1 MSIEEAMK
9 ELISSA
15 DFKNIAKKKDAEGG
29 KYRVLLS
36 RYKAGTL
43 KIGAMVELLEKH
55 GYVIT
60 ITKDGI

>member
-43 KIGAMVELLEKH
+43 KTGAMVELLEKH
-55 GYVIT
+55 GYVIN
-60 ITKDGI
+60 ITKGS